1 MAACDRLPLPNTPTS
16 ARIIR
21 SANNRLGAVYS
32 SLHAFWMARSA
43 PAADARRDAYTA
55 IFHDHYMTTCF
66 ANDFTSTPD
75 QLLEFLL
82 PTIADGDNDFDGAL
96 KAAQTMMERFWS
108 PERAPVVIFLSDG
121 IWNVT
126 DQVMYA
132 LCHSAVRL
140 GKALSFHAVSF
151 GPVAASQS
159 LRRMAEM
166 AREVQATVPA
176 DPASP
181 VVESSYAEALHTV
194 NLAQTFL
201 GLAESLRKP
210 RASLLRN

>member
-43 PAADARRDAYTA
+43 AAGDSRRDAYTA
-55 IFHDHYMTTCF
+55 IFHDYDTTTCF

-82 PTIADGDNDFDGAL
+82 LTIADGGTDFDGAL

-108 PERAPVVIFLSDG
+108 PGR
-121 IWNVT
+121 
-126 DQVMYA
+126 
-132 LCHSAVRL
+132 
-140 GKALSFHAVSF
+140 
-151 GPVAASQS
+151 
-159 LRRMAEM
+159 
-166 AREVQATVPA
+166 
-176 DPASP
+176 
-181 VVESSYAEALHTV
+181 
-194 NLAQTFL
+194 
-201 GLAESLRKP
+201 
-210 RASLLRN
+210 